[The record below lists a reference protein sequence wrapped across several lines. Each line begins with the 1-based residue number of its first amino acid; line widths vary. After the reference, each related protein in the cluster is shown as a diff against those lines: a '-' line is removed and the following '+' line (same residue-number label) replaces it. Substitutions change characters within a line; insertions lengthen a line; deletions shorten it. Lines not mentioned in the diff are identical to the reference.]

1 MNCSNKIN
9 EKQSKNNKKYLVEIL
24 IKLTAEDNKMQIA
37 IKQMLLEFIDPNDA
51 RRHQGSV

>member
-24 IKLTAEDNKMQIA
+24 IKLTAEDKMQIA